1 MNRDRNGNLVRRDD
15 LLDQLGQLL
24 GLPGLGSGGTGD
36 DSVVITTIT
45 TTVIPGA
52 TQVVGNPVATVGPV
66 PPSAPPAA
74 PPAAAPTVNPNG
86 NGVGVTTIPIASSLL
101 PKTTF
106 SIGQ

>member
-1 MNRDRNGNLVRRDD
+1 MNRDSNGNLVRRDD

-24 GLPGLGSGGTGD
+24 GLPGLGSGD
-36 DSVVITTIT
+36 NSVVITTIT

-52 TQVVGNPVATVGPV
+52 TQVVGNPVATIISV
-66 PPSAPPAA
+66 PAPA

-106 SIGQ
+106 SIG

>member
-1 MNRDRNGNLVRRDD
+1 MNRDRNGNLIRRDN

-24 GLPGLGSGGTGD
+24 GLPGLGSGDG
-36 DSVVITTIT
+36 SVVITTIT

-86 NGVGVTTIPIASSLL
+86 DGVGVTTIPIPSSLL